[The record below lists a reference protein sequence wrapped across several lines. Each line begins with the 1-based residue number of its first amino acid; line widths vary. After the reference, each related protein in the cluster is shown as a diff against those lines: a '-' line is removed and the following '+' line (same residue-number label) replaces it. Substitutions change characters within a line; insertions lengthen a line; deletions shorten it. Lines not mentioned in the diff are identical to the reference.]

1 MIKVEHA
8 VTIPKP
14 GRKNP
19 ESEHSPVAAKSNE
32 SDQHSND
39 QQLMRLETAL
49 VRALQQLATKPED

>member
-8 VTIPKP
+8 VAIPKP
-14 GRKNP
+14 GRKSP
-19 ESEHSPVAAKSNE
+19 ESEHSSVTTKSNE